1 MKNKKKLLVT
11 IGIVLVAVIG
21 GTFAYFNQTLSV
33 ENPFDTGK
41 YDSVLKEDFNPAD
54 GENWEPGSEVN
65 KDIEVKNTGD
75 YDLIARV
82 RFDEKWVNKDDKT
95 IVKEN
100 RGMDKTT
107 GQENAGDGLT
117 AKDKSVVAK
126 TLLDDNWVYNADDGY
141 WYYNQN
147 LKAHS
152 TTGKFLDSVKL
163 LEDADMG
170 KYYVTKYY
178 TEAETEPAETAIGT
192 DPSTQWVAYTGAVP
206 EGSKHTMTTT
216 KQDPK
221 APGYGNADY
230 TLTITAETVQ
240 ATDAAVKAAFG
251 TDSITGCNWTLSN
264 K

>member
-1 MKNKKKLLVT
+1 MKDRKKLLVAA
-11 IGIVLVAVIG
+11 GIALVIVIG

-41 YDSVLKEDFNPAD
+41 YDSVLKEDFSPS
-54 GENWEPGSEVN
+54 GGKNWEPGGEVN

-82 RFDEKWVNKDDKT
+82 KFDEKWVNKDDGSIT
-95 IVKEN
+95 KEN
-100 RGMDKTT
+100 KGMDKTT
-107 GQENAGDGLT
+107 GQVNANDGKTEGD
-117 AKDKSVVAK
+117 DSVVIK
-126 TLLDDNWVYNADDGY
+126 NLLDDNWVYNAADGY
-141 WYYNQN
+141 WYYKSN

-178 TEAETEPAETAIGT
+178 TKAETEPEDTAIGS
-192 DPSTQWVAYTGAVP
+192 DPETQWVVYKDAVP
-206 EGSKHTMTTT
+206 EGSKHTMTKTS
-216 KQDPK
+216 QDPD
-221 APGYGNADY
+221 APGYGNANY

-240 ATDAAVKAAFG
+240 ATKAAVKSAFG
-251 TDSITGCNWTLSN
+251 LETLGGCTWTLGE
-264 K
+264 